1 MRLALQDWR
10 CFIKSG
16 SLIRLSKDSYLI
28 GWGTRTWLEDI
39 DDSASPFFY
48 FPDFFLS
55 SPCPWFQQEYTAIV
69 SPHELLAAMHKY
81 SDKPLPLSWKNPYLS
96 HFENTWKE
104 LHNHFY
110 NKKLKKAVPYVFEES
125 SSTMTPDR
133 LGSSLKHLI
142 NYVKDQQLY
151 VYGYWEETEGILGAS
166 PEILFNYHNA
176 FEGLIETVACAG
188 TKRYR
193 ESDSTFMQDSKELYE
208 HQMVI
213 EGIQESLSSLGAVTI
228 GELQILQ
235 LPKISHLMTPIYLKI
250 NGTADF
256 LSLVKALHPTPALG
270 VFPKEEGK
278 EWLQLYNKKID
289 RWRYG
294 APVGCLFDSKKQAK
308 CIVGIR
314 NVQWNSQGAKI
325 GAGCGIVPA
334 SQWHHEWQEINLK
347 LLSIKEMISL

>member
-1 MRLALQDWR
+1 MRLARQDWR
-10 CFIKSG
+10 CFTESG
-16 SLIRLSKDSYLI
+16 SLIRLNKDNYLI
-28 GWGTRTWLEDI
+28 GWGTRTWLENI
-39 DDSASPFFY
+39 YESPSPFFY

-69 SPHELLAAMHKY
+69 SQHELLAAMHTY
-81 SDKPLPLSWKNPYLS
+81 PATPLPLSWKNPYLA
-96 HFENTWKE
+96 HFENTCKE
-104 LHNHFY
+104 LHTHFY
-110 NKKLKKAVPYVFEES
+110 NKKLKKAVPYIFEES
-125 SSTMTPDR
+125 LSTMTPDR

-142 NYVKDQQLY
+142 NYVKDQQLH

-176 FEGLIETVACAG
+176 SEGLIETVACAG

-193 ESDSTFMQDSKELYE
+193 DSDSIFIQDSKELYE
-208 HQMVI
+208 HQLVI
-213 EGIQESLSSLGAVTI
+213 EGIQESLSSLGVVTI

-235 LPKISHLMTPIYLKI
+235 LPKISHLMTPIQLKMKGPS
-250 NGTADF
+250 NF
-256 LSLVKALHPTPALG
+256 LALVKALHPTPALG
-270 VFPKEEGK
+270 AFPKEEGK
-278 EWLQLYNKKID
+278 KWLHLYNDKID

-294 APVGCLFDSKKQAK
+294 APVGCLFDNKKQAR

-347 LLSIKEMISL
+347 LLSIKEMIAL